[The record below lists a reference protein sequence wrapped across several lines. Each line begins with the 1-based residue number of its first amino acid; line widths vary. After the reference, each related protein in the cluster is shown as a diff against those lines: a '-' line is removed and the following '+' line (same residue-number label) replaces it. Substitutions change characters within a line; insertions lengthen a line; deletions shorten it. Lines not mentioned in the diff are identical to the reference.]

1 MMTDNPLTEVPGP
14 ERAAGAPG
22 ERIRRLQRRRRLVR
36 EELLAVAVLLVFLA
50 ATVAV
55 LATQWLESGSSA
67 NAAGPPHSAQ
77 AHSAQAHAI
86 QVHVPYGGTT

>member
-14 ERAAGAPG
+14 PRDAGGPG

-36 EELLAVAVLLVFLA
+36 EELLAVAVLLAFLA

-55 LATQWLESGSSA
+55 LATQWLDSGPTA
-67 NAAGPPHSAQ
+67 NAAGPPHASAGLYLN
-77 AHSAQAHAI
+77 
-86 QVHVPYGGTT
+86 PYGGAT